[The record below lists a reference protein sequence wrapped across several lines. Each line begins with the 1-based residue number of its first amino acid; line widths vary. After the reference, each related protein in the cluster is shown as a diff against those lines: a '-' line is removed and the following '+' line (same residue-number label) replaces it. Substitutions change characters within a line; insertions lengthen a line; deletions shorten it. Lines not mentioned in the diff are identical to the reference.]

1 MGDPH
6 SPKCVC
12 YLSSEDEVRARTACS
27 QQGRALAGP
36 RAPAEC
42 SPSGTGRAREC
53 PWSASAP
60 GPGAPLS
67 GVPPGLGYS
76 PSGGPAQWAGHLALL
91 SVFTGRAPGFA
102 RRLGPSPRTAGW
114 RGGEG
119 SCSGR
124 EWARAG
130 EAALTA
136 ACRSPAGLRR
146 VNVNLG
152 YWRLGETRSA
162 TGALPHWAP

>member
-1 MGDPH
+1 MGTGLTCPPEREWGIRAH

-36 RAPAEC
+36 GAPAEC

-53 PWSASAP
+53 PWPGSAPQWSAP
-60 GPGAPLS
+60 GPGVLA
-67 GVPPGLGYS
+67 LGGAS
-76 PSGGPAQWAGHLALL
+76 SVGRALL

-130 EAALTA
+130 EALAALT
-136 ACRSPAGLRR
+136 
-146 VNVNLG
+146 
-152 YWRLGETRSA
+152 
-162 TGALPHWAP
+162 